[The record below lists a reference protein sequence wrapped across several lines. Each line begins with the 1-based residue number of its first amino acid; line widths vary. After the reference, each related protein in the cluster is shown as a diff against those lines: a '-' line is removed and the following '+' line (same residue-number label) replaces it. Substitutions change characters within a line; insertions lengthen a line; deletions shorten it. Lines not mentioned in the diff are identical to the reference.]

1 MIYTKILKCLTCSGN
16 LTLKKSFFICQ
27 DCKKEYPIIGEKIIN
42 FTCDLAEDKKLSMEK
57 WSDRYE
63 SEIKNKN
70 YHKER
75 EKELNKDLYKEILAE
90 ILNEKNINRDT
101 VYLEIGSGLMYIGEI
116 LSKRVKLI
124 IGVDFCLNAL
134 KLTEAIFK
142 KKGINNYLL
151 ILADIKSLPLKNKT
165 IDLIYGGGVLEHFRE
180 TQPVVNEMYRVLRI
194 GGVSFNTVP
203 YLNLTALTYRQLT
216 GNIPNLPILKQLA
229 ELVHWKILRG
239 KHMIYGYEMSFLGST
254 MKKIH
259 KKVGFD
265 KVAIDRFEIEISPLM
280 IKNIFLKRMCTWLA
294 CNSRLFWPLIKVV
307 AEK

>member
-42 FTCDLAEDKKLSMEK
+42 FTCDFTEDKKLSMEK
-57 WSDRYE
+57 WNDSYE

-75 EKELNKDLYKEILAE
+75 EKELNKDLYREILSE

-116 LSKRVKLI
+116 LSNRVKLI

-134 KLTEAIFK
+134 KLTETIFK
-142 KKGINNYLL
+142 KKGITNYLL

-165 IDLIYGGGVLEHFRE
+165 IDLIYGGGVLEHFKE
-180 TQPVVNEMYRVLRI
+180 TQPAVNEMYRILRI

-216 GNIPNLPILKQLA
+216 GNIPNFPVLKQLA
-229 ELVHWKILRG
+229 KYIHWKIFKG
-239 KHMIYGYEMSFLGST
+239 KYMIYGYEMSFLGST

-259 KKVGFD
+259 KTSGFKKIKV
-265 KVAIDRFEIEISPLM
+265 DRFKINISPTM
-280 IKNIFLKRMCTWLA
+280 IKNDLLKKILGDLSRS
-294 CNSRLFWPLIKVV
+294 SRLFWPLIKIV
-307 AEK
+307 ATK